1 MQMAMPALTLRT
13 AAAQM
18 IAHSGVFGAYF
29 LAVQLGM
36 YFGLPRVNVSLVWPV
51 TGIALAVVYL
61 LGGRFVV
68 TVMLAA
74 FAAHFVLQ
82 GVVLAA
88 AAAGF
93 GAAMAAVIGAW
104 LLHRS
109 GFRPRFE
116 QVGDVLRFV
125 FLGALASSAVSS
137 LISSAVMYSAG
148 MAPWQGFASLWWMC
162 WVADMMGI
170 LLVGPVLT
178 AWAVA
183 PDIAATRRLRLEQ
196 GALLGFVLLA
206 GWVVYSGVLP
216 PGLAMSRPLSY
227 IVFPLM
233 IWAAVRCRPKET
245 ALLILVHAAIAV
257 AYTNAGHGP
266 FAGATLREN
275 FLSLHAHLGMLSIT
289 TLLLASAMAERRT
302 AEQAVRESEAK
313 YRLLVENQ
321 TDLVVKTDRDGAVLF
336 ASPTVAETF
345 GETPERLLGR
355 PFRLLVREADAANPD
370 SPWGRLLAPP
380 WCCYLE
386 QPVQT
391 PNGQRW
397 LGWAAKAVMEEDGKP
412 CAVVAVGRD
421 VTERRRAEDESRQYL
436 EELAHVG
443 RISAMGE
450 MAAGLA
456 HELNQPL
463 CAITTYAQA
472 CRRLLGTN
480 AEPELVAAMERVAAN
495 AQRAGE
501 MIRQMRSF
509 VRKDN
514 PSVGPA
520 DINGLIKDVLEL
532 TSAELRRGRI
542 RVDVRLDSDLPAV
555 EVARIQIHQVLVNLI
570 RNAVE
575 AMCADTERE
584 RRLLIGTAFDGK
596 GGLEVTVTDSGPGL
610 PSELM
615 DCIFEP
621 FVTGR
626 AEGMG
631 LGLSISRS
639 IIERHGGQL
648 VAGNRPDGGAE
659 FRFSLPTSAQDQAKI
674 G

>member
-1 MQMAMPALTLRT
+1 MQIAMPALTLRT
-13 AAAQM
+13 GAAEL
-18 IAHSGVFGAYF
+18 IAHIGVFGAYF
-29 LAVQLGM
+29 LAVRLGL
-36 YFGLPRVNVSLVWPV
+36 YFGLPQANFSLVWPV
-51 TGIALAVVYL
+51 TGIALAAVYL
-61 LGGRFVV
+61 LGRRFVV

-74 FAAHFVLQ
+74 FAAHFVLKPI
-82 GVVLAA
+82 VLAA
-88 AAAGF
+88 AVALGVGVAA
-93 GAAMAAVIGAW
+93 ACGAW
-104 LLHRS
+104 LLQRS

-125 FLGALASSAVSS
+125 FFGALASSAVSS
-137 LISSAVMYSAG
+137 LIGSAVMYAAG

-178 AWAVA
+178 TWAVD
-183 PDIAATRRLRLEQ
+183 PGIATSRRLRLEQ
-196 GALLGFVLLA
+196 EVLLGTVVMA
-206 GWVVYSGVLP
+206 GWVVYSDVLS
-216 PGLAMSRPLSY
+216 PGLAMSKPLPY

-245 ALLILVHAAIAV
+245 ALLILIHAAIAV
-257 AYTNAGHGP
+257 AYTNAAHGP

-313 YRLLVENQ
+313 YRLIVENQ
-321 TDLVVKTDRDGAVLF
+321 TDLVVKTDRDGYVLF
-336 ASPTVAETF
+336 ASPTVGETF

-355 PFRLLVREADAANPD
+355 PFRLLVREADQNDPD
-370 SPWGRLLAPP
+370 SLWGRLFAPP

-397 LGWAAKAVMEEDGKP
+397 LGWAAKTVMEENGKP

-421 VTERRRAEDESRQYL
+421 ITERRSAEDESRQYL

-472 CRRLLGTN
+472 CRRLLG
-480 AEPELVAAMERVAAN
+480 ADAKPELVGAMERVAAN

-501 MIRQMRSF
+501 IIRHMRSF
-509 VRKDN
+509 VRKDDPN
-514 PSVGPA
+514 VGPA
-520 DINGLIKDVLEL
+520 DINGLINDVLEL

-542 RVDVRLDSDLPAV
+542 RVDARLGSDLPAV

-584 RRLLIGTAFDGK
+584 RHLLIRTAFDG
-596 GGLEVTVTDSGPGL
+596 GGSLEVTVTDTGPGL

-615 DCIFEP
+615 DSIFEP
-621 FVTGR
+621 FVTGK

-639 IIERHGGQL
+639 IIERHGGRL
-648 VAGNRPDGGAE
+648 VAENRPDGGAE
-659 FRFSLPTSAQDQAKI
+659 FRFSLPVSSQNQAKA